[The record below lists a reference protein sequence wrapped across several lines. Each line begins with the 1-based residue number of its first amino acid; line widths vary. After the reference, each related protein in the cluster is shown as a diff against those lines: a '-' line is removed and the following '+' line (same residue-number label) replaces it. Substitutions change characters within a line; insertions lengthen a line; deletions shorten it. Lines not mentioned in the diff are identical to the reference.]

1 MIPRRNKF
9 LIKAIIVFI
18 FLSALHLTFAQYTSQ
33 NSKPD
38 ASGNKKVYERYNSGN
53 STKSDASDRNDY
65 RYDRKDDHFTD
76 LFDKK
81 QNKYDRKDDRRDK
94 NDYYDRRDRKD
105 DNRRNDNYRRD
116 RSDDR
121 GRKDSE
127 NYFHVDRSGRTLWD
141 GKHWD
146 IDDYPLKVYVRES
159 SSRYY
164 KSIYKDYVDYAFN
177 VWNKADKRI
186 NYTFVNSSRNADISI
201 IFVEDLGRK
210 YEENYLGLTEYD
222 MNRDNEIE
230 FSKIQISLIKFSNEK
245 ISDGE
250 IKATIIHELGHAFGL
265 GHSDYKHD
273 LMYPYIDSDHTAK
286 MTYDELSRGDK
297 EAIEDVIDLGENEL
311 YVWK

>member
-1 MIPRRNKF
+1 MLPSRNKF

-18 FLSALHLTFAQYTSQ
+18 FLSALHLTFAQYTAHKT
-33 NSKPD
+33 KPD
-38 ASGNKKVYERYNSGN
+38 ASGNRNEYERYRSGN
-53 STKSDASDRNDY
+53 STISDASDRNIN
-65 RYDRKDDHFTD
+65 RYNRKDDNFTD
-76 LFDKK
+76 LFEKK
-81 QNKYDRKDDRRDK
+81 KNRNDRRDDRRDK
-94 NDYYDRRDRKD
+94 NDYD
-105 DNRRNDNYRRD
+105 DRRD

-121 GRKDSE
+121 SRKDSE

-146 IDDYPLKVYVRES
+146 IDDYPLKIYVKES

-164 KSIYKDYVDYAFN
+164 KSIYKDYVSYAFD
-177 VWNKADKRI
+177 VWNNADDRI
-186 NYTFVNSSRNADISI
+186 DYTFVSSSRNADIYV
-201 IFVEDLGRK
+201 IFVENLGRK
-210 YEENYLGLTEYD
+210 YKENYLGLTEYD

-230 FSKIQISLIKFSNEK
+230 FSKTQISLIKFNDEK
-245 ISDGE
+245 VSDGE

-265 GHSDYKHD
+265 GHSDCELD
-273 LMYPYIDSDHTAK
+273 IMYPYIDSDHTAE